1 MKRNFVATVIEPA
14 NDKAPLG
21 VGVGVELQFNEEI
34 EGFSRDTLLMF
45 LADDAT
51 MDDAESLARLL
62 NSSVVKVKAS
72 NP

>member
-1 MKRNFVATVIEPA
+1 MARNFVATVIEPA
-14 NDKAPLG
+14 NDKVPSG
-21 VGVGVELQFNEEI
+21 SGFGVELHFHEEI

-51 MDDAESLARLL
+51 MGDAESLARLL